1 MGHEV
6 TNEKGRGPDA
16 SASVSALSQCQL
28 LSNNIVVLAT
38 MASDKQHS
46 AAH

>member
-6 TNEKGRGPDA
+6 TNGGTDA
-16 SASVSALSQCQL
+16 SASVSALSHCQL

-38 MASDKQHS
+38 EALEKQHS
-46 AAH
+46 AVH